1 MLVLDRN
8 SKRRWGALWCFS
20 ALLIPSQRAGGDVKK
35 NGVDPYAYLTLGQAA
50 GGKKGK
56 GKAKVS
62 ILGKR

>member
-1 MLVLDRN
+1 MSRSRL
-8 SKRRWGALWCFS
+8 S
-20 ALLIPSQRAGGDVKK
+20 LLKGFQRAGGDVKK

-50 GGKKGK
+50 GGKKGR